1 MTHILGRAIDATFS
15 LATGMKER
23 LRLPLMIPTKP
34 GGWPGKKIR
43 SPLVNLLTV
52 LILVTLP
59 GSSRSASANVII
71 QCTFSGEMVGYQP
84 TEVPPL
90 ADPEAVW
97 SRPGGGIWSSDATFE
112 FEPGSKQV
120 VMKWNDEKIPA
131 QILLKF
137 RPSWIS
143 ARTVDAEITRTWR
156 FRFQHVSP
164 SRDYS
169 RIDVMDAKAEFSRE
183 SRTSEASVAFHGRGL
198 CYGFRP
204 CGAESSP
211 DHCTGQGLCFDRQ
224 KQCGRL
230 R

>member
-1 MTHILGRAIDATFS
+1 MV
-15 LATGMKER
+15 TGMKEP
-23 LRLPLMIPTKP
+23 LRLGLMIATKP
-34 GGWPGKKIR
+34 GGWLGKKIR
-43 SPLVNLLTV
+43 FPLVNLLIV
-52 LILVTLP
+52 PVLVTLP
-59 GSSRSASANVII
+59 GFARSASANVII

-131 QILLKF
+131 QMLLKF
-137 RPSWIS
+137 RPAGIS
-143 ARTVDAEITRTWR
+143 ARTVDAGVTRRWQ
-156 FRFQHVSP
+156 FRFQHFVP
-164 SRDYS
+164 PGDYGH
-169 RIDVMDAKAEFSRE
+169 IDVMDAKAEFSKE
-183 SRTSEASVAFHGRGL
+183 SRTSEASVAFHGSGL

-204 CGAESSP
+204 CGADSSP
-211 DHCTGQGLCFDRQ
+211 DYCTGQGLCFDRQ